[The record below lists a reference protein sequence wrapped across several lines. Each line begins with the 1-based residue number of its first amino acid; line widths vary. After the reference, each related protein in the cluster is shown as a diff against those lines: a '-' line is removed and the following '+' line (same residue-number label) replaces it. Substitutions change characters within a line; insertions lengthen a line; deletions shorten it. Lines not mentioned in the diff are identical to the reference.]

1 MEMMGKEYLETL
13 SQALHKVQQ
22 TSHTLGKMVAG
33 TPLGKMVAGTPNPPE
48 MERLC

>member
-13 SQALHKVQQ
+13 SQALHKEWQ
-22 TSHTLGKMVAG
+22 TSNTLGKMVAG
-33 TPLGKMVAGTPNPPE
+33 IPNPPE